1 MSRIVPWSRGL
12 VYTFGPRRLPGLHGD
27 KLGPGVQR
35 RNNARPHAQPP
46 TLPTLPG
53 LATGPDQAAHRS
65 TGTSSPQTP
74 PPDLPVLTPPPDLS
88 ALTPLLTSLL
98 ACRAPALPLHQLDH
112 KSVHWL
118 LRQLEARGA
127 ANAALCLLWS
137 LPPASRPAPVVTRVM
152 QVCLGQGSDA
162 GPGAVLKV
170 WRQLRLEGLEADAT
184 CFNTV
189 ITAAGRAQRWGV
201 VRSVLEDMRREG
213 VARDVFT
220 YAAVLSNCRDAQH
233 AQRWFDGM
241 AAHGVQPNVRHYTAL
256 INCQRR
262 WGSAGDALRTFEAMG
277 RAGIVPD
284 GPAYTAAIAAAA
296 RLADWQRA
304 WALLSDARRGGGA
317 APVRAWNGVICAC
330 SRAGRL
336 DRAREAA
343 ARMRAAGVA
352 PTAATYN
359 ALIGAC
365 RAPGQYATAREYER
379 EMARAGLPADDFT
392 LSALFGACAA
402 DGQWE
407 AALDAMRAAR
417 ATGRR
422 PGVQAH
428 NALLRTL
435 AGGAQWR
442 HARAVL
448 EGMAGGEG
456 PAPDAASFAALI
468 LALERGGKYEE
479 AWEAYNQLQARG
491 LKPTSDTLCALLR
504 ACEAGQQWERA
515 IDLFNQLKAQAQA
528 ELPPSGMALRSILYS
543 MPLLMHALPPSLV
556 ATARAAVESG
566 RKTRALLD

>member
-1 MSRIVPWSRGL
+1 MV
-12 VYTFGPRRLPGLHGD
+12 
-27 KLGPGVQR
+27 
-35 RNNARPHAQPP
+35 
-46 TLPTLPG
+46 
-53 LATGPDQAAHRS
+53 
-65 TGTSSPQTP
+65 TSSGRESSTP

-277 RAGIVPD
+277 RAGI
-284 GPAYTAAIAAAA
+284 
-296 RLADWQRA
+296 
-304 WALLSDARRGGGA
+304 
-317 APVRAWNGVICAC
+317 
-330 SRAGRL
+330 
-336 DRAREAA
+336 
-343 ARMRAAGVA
+343 
-352 PTAATYN
+352 
-359 ALIGAC
+359 
-365 RAPGQYATAREYER
+365 YATAREYER

-468 LALERGGKYEE
+468 LALERGGKYQE
-479 AWEAYNQLQARG
+479 AWEAYNQLQARGCGSLCARG